1 MDIIEQLKR
10 DEGCKLHVYDD
21 ATGKPITKG
30 SVVVGYP
37 TIGIGRMVDLSKG
50 GGLSQ
55 EEAEYLLQ
63 NDVQRVTRELI
74 RSLPWFVELDDARKG
89 VLLNMAF
96 QIGIGG
102 LLKFSNTLSLIKQ
115 GKYLAASNEMLDS
128 TWAKQTPARAQ
139 RLSKQMATGIW
150 Q

>member
-1 MDIIEQLKR
+1 MNIIEQLKR
-10 DEGCKLHVYDD
+10 DEGTKLHAYHDHM
-21 ATGKPITKG
+21 GFL
-30 SVVVGYP
+30 
-37 TIGIGRMVDLSKG
+37 TIGTGRMIDLRKG
-50 GGLSQ
+50 GGISQ
-55 EEAEYLLQ
+55 EEADYLLQ

-96 QIGIGG
+96 QMGIGG
-102 LLKFSNTLSLIKQ
+102 LLKFAQTLSLIKQ

-128 TWAKQTPARAQ
+128 TWAQQTPARAQ
-139 RLSKQMATGIW
+139 RLSKQMATGVW